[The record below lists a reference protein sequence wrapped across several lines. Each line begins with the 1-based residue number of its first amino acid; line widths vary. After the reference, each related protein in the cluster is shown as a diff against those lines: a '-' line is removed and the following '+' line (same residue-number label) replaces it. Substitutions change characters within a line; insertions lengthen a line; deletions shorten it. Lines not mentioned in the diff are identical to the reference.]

1 MRRRSSRRLLAVLLA
16 LYGAMIVC
24 GPALHSLSGPH
35 DANFGPSSNSE
46 PSKGPASSHDDCPV
60 CHFLSQGQLSVDPPH
75 FPSMD
80 VVRIKPADD
89 LPLTFP
95 SAPDRPSG
103 PRAPPLA

>member
-1 MRRRSSRRLLAVLLA
+1 MHRRSSRRLLVVLLA

-24 GPALHSLSGPH
+24 GPALHSLYGPH
-35 DANFGPSSNSE
+35 DAHFGPSSNSE
-46 PSKGPASSHDDCPV
+46 SSEGPASSHDDCPV
-60 CHFLSQGQLSVDPPH
+60 CHFLSQGQLPVDPPH
-75 FPSMD
+75 FPLMD

-95 SAPDRPSG
+95 SALNRPSG